1 MSHSRPDPTART
13 QVLAA
18 ALLFSTAGVV
28 IKATTLTAWQISSL
42 RSAVATL
49 VLLVAFRQLPR
60 LTPPTL
66 LVGTLIAATFVTFI
80 AANKL
85 TTAAH
90 AIFIQA
96 AAPVYL
102 VALSPWLL
110 GERAALRDVP
120 FMGTV
125 LVGLTLL
132 ALSTTDA
139 SATASNPLLGNSLA
153 LLSGVTWA
161 LSLAGLR
168 WLEQRDATSMPAVN
182 ATICANVIVAITCL
196 PLAWPL
202 DGIGATDWLL
212 VAYLGAFQLGLAYVL
227 LVRGLRQL
235 TAIETSL
242 LLLLESALNP
252 IWTWMGHGESPG
264 TLGIVGGA
272 LILGATTLRSL
283 RRNA

>member
-1 MSHSRPDPTART
+1 MSARA

-49 VLLVAFRQLPR
+49 VLLAAFRQLPR
-60 LTPPTL
+60 LTGPTL
-66 LVGTLIAATFVTFI
+66 LVGALIAATFVTFI

-102 VALSPWLL
+102 VVLSPWLL
-110 GERAALRDVP
+110 GERAARRDVP
-120 FMGTV
+120 FMATV
-125 LVGLTLL
+125 LAGLTLL

-139 SATASNPLLGNSLA
+139 SATASNPVLGNSLA

-161 LSLAGLR
+161 LSLVGLR
-168 WLEQRDATSMPAVN
+168 WLEQRDTTGMPAVN
-182 ATICANVIVAITCL
+182 ATIWANVIVALACL
-196 PLAWPL
+196 PMAWPL
-202 DGIGATDWLL
+202 DGIGRVDWLIVL
-212 VAYLGAFQLGLAYVL
+212 YLGAFQLGLAYVL
-227 LVRGLRQL
+227 LVHGLRRL

-252 IWTWMGHGESPG
+252 VWTWMGHGESPG
-264 TLGIVGGA
+264 TLGIIGGA
-272 LILGATTLRSL
+272 LILGATTMRSL